1 MPNKRG
7 SATVFLVFILSA
19 MVLLTAA
26 FVYIARE
33 KALSGYG
40 DGLFGLAA
48 RSILSEFNVELK
60 DRYGIFA
67 FEKNGTEVQGD
78 IRNYID
84 YSLQRNDYARL
95 EEVKIRF
102 GDHSLGNPE
111 VLKKQILDDM
121 KFTVGKDWID
131 QNAEQNPALK
141 STKNR
146 TLRNRAII
154 ENLPSRPLKED
165 FMGFT
170 NWVNEIA
177 AQLGSLG
184 EIFNETKE
192 SYLID
197 RYILTHFRCK
207 TVDPTGKPTF
217 FGNEVEYILEGDY
230 NNAKNYENVRR
241 GLVLFRSALNA
252 AYLYMDP
259 RRRAETLAAA
269 QLLTPG
275 PAAAIT
281 QAVIIGT
288 WSLAEAENDALLLE
302 KNKSVALFKDEKTW
316 ATDLES
322 VLKNREKGCIDTG
335 SKSGL
340 DYDEYLMV
348 FLHFQDEKTK
358 LLRVMDLIQLNMKG
372 TCDKDFLI
380 RTCNTGFE
388 LQGELNGKEYSY
400 DATY

>member
-7 SATVFLVFILSA
+7 SAMVFLSFILSA

-60 DRYGIFA
+60 DRYGIFV
-67 FEKNGTEVQGD
+67 FEKNGTEVQED
-78 IRNYID
+78 IRNYMN
-84 YSLQRNDYARL
+84 YSLQPNDYARL

-121 KFTVGKDWID
+121 KFAIGKAWPN
-131 QNAEQNPALK
+131 QESEQNPVIK
-141 STKNR
+141 DTKNR

-154 ENLPSRPLKED
+154 ESLPSRPLKED

-170 NWVNEIA
+170 KWVKEIA
-177 AQLGSLG
+177 AQIGSLE
-184 EIFNETKE
+184 EIFDKTKE
-192 SYLID
+192 HYLID

-207 TVDPTGKPTF
+207 TVDLTGNPTF
-217 FGNEVEYILEGDY
+217 FGNEVEYILEGEY
-230 NNAKNYENVRR
+230 NNTKNYENVRR
-241 GLVLFRSALNA
+241 GLVLFRGALNA

-259 RRRAETLAAA
+259 ERRAETLAAA
-269 QLLTPG
+269 ELLTPG
-275 PAAAIT
+275 PAAAVT
-281 QAVIIGT
+281 QTVIIGT

-302 KNKSVALFKDEKTW
+302 KNKPVALFKDKKTW

-340 DYDEYLMV
+340 DYDEYLMI

-358 LLRVMDLIQLNMKG
+358 LMRVMDLIQLNMKG

-380 RTCNTGFE
+380 KTCNTGFK
-388 LQGELNGKEYSY
+388 LQGKLNGKEYSY